1 MKLYAYKTVKFEVI
15 NVEFISKDLH
25 SMHWGIKPLPS
36 KTPPPSFS
44 PIPPFDLQTLQPPPL
59 LRQFPPIYW
68 FFVNPYPLKIRFFY
82 EPP

>member
-36 KTPPPSFS
+36 KTPPPFFFTK
-44 PIPPFDLQTLQPPPL
+44 PRLDLQTLQAAP
-59 LRQFPPIYW
+59 F
-68 FFVNPYPLKIRFFY
+68 
-82 EPP
+82 

>member
-44 PIPPFDLQTLQPPPL
+44 PISPLDLQTLQSPL
-59 LRQFPPIYW
+59 PF
-68 FFVNPYPLKIRFFY
+68 
-82 EPP
+82 